1 MFLSR
6 ELPYG
11 FKIHVIILAKEA
23 SSKFTQIFDS
33 FTTID
38 VILYKINTLCNTTQ
52 AMPYFVVP

>member
-11 FKIHVIILAKEA
+11 FKIIILAKKKKKKA

-38 VILYKINTLCNTTQ
+38 VILYCSVL
-52 AMPYFVVP
+52 